1 MGPRIE
7 TRRLLLR
14 PPEISDAPAIARYA
28 GDYDIAKMTML
39 IPHPYP
45 VPAAEMW
52 VLMRRAGWHNTENRH
67 LIVQTREGEG
77 GEMCG
82 MAGIFRRSP
91 DSEWEIG
98 YWIAKP
104 FWGRGLATEAGQA
117 LINYARD
124 ELAAQVVT
132 AGHYDDN
139 PASGRVLAK
148 LGFRYT
154 GEADEHFCLARRAR
168 ANCLEMRLD
177 LTAAPPTQ

>member
-7 TRRLLLR
+7 TTRLLLR
-14 PPEISDAPAIARYA
+14 PPEMSDAPDIACHA
-28 GDYDIAKMTML
+28 GEYDIAKMTMM

-45 VPAAEMW
+45 LPAAEMW
-52 VLMRRAGWHNTENRH
+52 ILMRLAGWDSSANRH
-67 LIVQTREGEG
+67 LIVQTQEADG

-117 LINYARD
+117 LIDYART
-124 ELAAQVVT
+124 ELAAETVT

-139 PASGRVLAK
+139 PASGRVLEK

-154 GEADEHFCLARRAR
+154 GKACEEFSLGRLAK
-168 ANCLEMRLD
+168 ANCLGMTMD
-177 LTAAPPTQ
+177 LVTA